1 MTSATAT
8 AGAPILYRSRRRI
21 AIWALALA
29 LGGAAAGTATTLA
42 VTHDD
47 TVASKAVPAA
57 VVPNAVVI
65 SSARDLPKTADAA
78 EQWAGPGTSASSPGS
93 RLDSADAYS
102 QKVGPGAH

>member
-8 AGAPILYRSRRRI
+8 VGAPILYRSRRRI
-21 AIWALALA
+21 AIWALALT

-65 SSARDLPKTADAA
+65 TSTQNLPKSADAA
-78 EQWAGPGTSASSPGS
+78 EQWVGPGTTASNPGS
-93 RLDSADAYS
+93 RLDSADVYS
-102 QKVGPGAH
+102 YMVGPGAH